1 MASEHNLINEQIAAQ
16 QTLLAG
22 ARRVSAALPTFST
35 WLMAGFGAAFTL
47 ALVNIETVSKFI
59 EITHIRFGLVLF
71 LVSLVLA
78 VLGTYLGTI
87 VTAALAAHE
96 DGELIGKKI
105 SESKQKFDLSMFAR
119 EYERGLFPPIRWVA
133 HSAMKKAM
141 HGDVVAGARMI
152 AKLSQLQTLMVVAQ
166 GVLAV
171 VAAGALAVGLKMQ

>member
-1 MASEHNLINEQIAAQ
+1 MASEPNLINEQIAAH

-22 ARRVSAALPTFST
+22 ARRVNATLPTFST

-87 VTAALAAHE
+87 VTVALAAQE
-96 DGELIGKKI
+96 DGEMIGKKI

-119 EYERGLFPPIRWVA
+119 EYERGLFPLIRWVA

-141 HGDVVAGARMI
+141 YGDVVAGARMT

-171 VAAGALAVGLKMQ
+171 VAAGAVAVGLKMQ

>member
-1 MASEHNLINEQIAAQ
+1 VN
-16 QTLLAG
+16 
-22 ARRVSAALPTFST
+22 AALPTFST

-87 VTAALAAHE
+87 VTVALAAQE
-96 DGELIGKKI
+96 DGEMIGKKI

>member
-87 VTAALAAHE
+87 VTAALAAQE
-96 DGELIGKKI
+96 DGEMIGKKI

-119 EYERGLFPPIRWVA
+119 EYERGLFPPIRWLA

-141 HGDVVAGARMI
+141 HGDGVAGARMI

>member
-87 VTAALAAHE
+87 VTAALAAQE
-96 DGELIGKKI
+96 DGEMIGKKI